1 MDYGTTC
8 LDSGCTVILYYSLLL
23 AAPEQTVHRPESE
36 RDRQIEIYTDTDM
49 DDLFISA
56 IAPHKGVQMD
66 VPLSTYLNY
75 AYEKE
80 NRLGTYNKREWGKG
94 LIWTNYSMD
103 EVWKWILTCPW
114 Q

>member
-1 MDYGTTC
+1 MN
-8 LDSGCTVILYYSLLL
+8 SGCTVILYYSLLL

-80 NRLGTYNKREWGKG
+80 NRRSNDNVLELGT
-94 LIWTNYSMD
+94 
-103 EVWKWILTCPW
+103 
-114 Q
+114 

>member
-1 MDYGTTC
+1 
-8 LDSGCTVILYYSLLL
+8 
-23 AAPEQTVHRPESE
+23 
-36 RDRQIEIYTDTDM
+36 M
-49 DDLFISA
+49 DDFFLSA

-66 VPLSTYLNY
+66 VPLSTYLTS

-80 NRLGTYNKREWGKG
+80 HRRSNDHVLELGTYNKREWGKG